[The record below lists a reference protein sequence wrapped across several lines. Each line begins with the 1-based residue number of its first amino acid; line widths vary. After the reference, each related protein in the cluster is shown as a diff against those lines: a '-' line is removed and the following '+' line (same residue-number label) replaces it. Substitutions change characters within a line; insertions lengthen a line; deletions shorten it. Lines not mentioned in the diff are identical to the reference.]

1 MKMLLGLAALVFA
14 LSMGSCTPNQ
24 RIIESNAERAPESAP
39 ESHPI
44 APPKIEDDIAA
55 MKTADFNF
63 IFVFRRK
70 DGGEL
75 DKDDRAFMNGHI
87 PYEINRKQIVDGGK
101 ALLIG
106 SNYRVPADD
115 FKALKERFLFEDF
128 SKPESEI
135 TPANSNANS
144 R

>member
-1 MKMLLGLAALVFA
+1 MKRLLGLVALLLA
-14 LSMGSCTPNQ
+14 LSFVSCAPNQ

-39 ESHPI
+39 ESQPV
-44 APPKIEDDIAA
+44 APPKFEDDIAA

-70 DGGEL
+70 DGAEL

-87 PYEINRKQIVDGGK
+87 PYEINRKKIVDGGK

-135 TPANSNANS
+135 MPAISNANT

>member
-1 MKMLLGLAALVFA
+1 MKRSLSIALLSVAFAACA
-14 LSMGSCTPNQ
+14 PNQ
-24 RIIESNAERAPESAP
+24 RIINSNAERAPGSAP
-39 ESHPI
+39 ESHPV
-44 APPKIEDDIAA
+44 APPTIENDIAA

-63 IFVFRRK
+63 IYVFRRK

-75 DKDDRAFMNGHI
+75 DADDRAFMNNNI
-87 PYEINRKQIVDGGK
+87 PYEINRKKISDGGR

-106 SNYRVPADD
+106 SNYRIPAEN
-115 FKALKERFLFEDF
+115 FKALKERFLFDDH

-135 TPANSNANS
+135 MPTNSNANT